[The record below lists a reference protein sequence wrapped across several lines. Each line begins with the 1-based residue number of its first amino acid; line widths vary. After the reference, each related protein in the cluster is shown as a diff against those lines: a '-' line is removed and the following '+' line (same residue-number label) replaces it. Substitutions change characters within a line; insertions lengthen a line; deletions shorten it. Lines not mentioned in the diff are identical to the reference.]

1 MSDSTF
7 LTQFLQLST
16 PQTLIFILVLV
27 GIFIGIR
34 QTEKKKVKFSKR
46 MIGSMIVGI
55 ILGVIIQL
63 VAGFPENPGDVV
75 WIRELSSWYGLVGN
89 GFMDLL
95 KMLVVPLVFLSIV
108 RVIMNMKGDKL
119 GKLTAKTIGMLLG
132 TTVIAALVGVIV
144 ANLFGLGAGEV
155 LPEGE
160 ATLREMDSIVDTFR
174 GLLPANPVK
183 AMADSNIIAVVIF
196 AAFIGTSIRRL
207 TKKYLE
213 VIDPFIKWVE
223 AFYKIIVS
231 VAMTVIKFMPYA
243 VVALLAN
250 TISGRGIGALAAVL
264 DFIVATYVSLAI
276 VFVLHLIIAALNGVN
291 PIKYLQ
297 KAAEPLILAFTSR
310 SSLGTLPLT
319 VEVLE
324 DKVGVDEGTSSFVT
338 SLGANMGMNGCAGVY
353 PAIMTVMLA
362 TMTGMTMDLGFYI
375 MLVIIIAIS
384 SLGIAGIP
392 GSATI
397 AVSVVISG
405 MGLGAY
411 FPLVGA
417 IIAIDPILDMGRTM
431 VNVSGTMVTALT
443 VAKTEGKLDKEIFN
457 RK

>member
-1 MSDSTF
+1 MGDSTF

-27 GIFIGIR
+27 GIFIGIK
-34 QTEKKKVKFSKR
+34 QSEKKKVKFSKR
-46 MIGSMIVGI
+46 MIGSMLVGI
-55 ILGVIIQL
+55 ILGVVIQW
-63 VAGFPENPGDVV
+63 VAGFPENPGDIV
-75 WIRELSSWYGLVGN
+75 WINELSSWYGLVGN

-144 ANLFGLGAGEV
+144 ANLFGLGVGDV

-160 ATLREMDSIVDTFR
+160 VTLREMDSIVDTFR
-174 GLLPANPVK
+174 GLIPANPVK
-183 AMADSNIIAVVIF
+183 SMADSNIIAVVIF

-207 TKKYLE
+207 TKKHLE

-250 TISGRGIGALAAVL
+250 TISGRGISALTAVF
-264 DFIVATYVSLAI
+264 DFIIATYVGLAI
-276 VFVLHLIIAALNGVN
+276 VFVLHLIIAVLNGVN

-297 KAAEPLILAFTSR
+297 KASEPLILAFTSR

-324 DKVGVDEGTSSFVT
+324 QKVGVDEGTASFVT

-431 VNVSGTMVTALT
+431 INVSGTMITALT
-443 VAKTEGKLDKEIFN
+443 VAKTEGKLDKEILN
-457 RK
+457 KQ